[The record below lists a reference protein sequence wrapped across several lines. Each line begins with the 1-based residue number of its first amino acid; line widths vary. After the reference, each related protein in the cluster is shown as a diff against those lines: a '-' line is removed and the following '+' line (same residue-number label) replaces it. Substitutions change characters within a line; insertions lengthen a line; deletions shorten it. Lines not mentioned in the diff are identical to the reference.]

1 MSRPHGKRVR
11 RWGGKPLPLPRL
23 GPDEPAEDVQGGW
36 SRHSD
41 HEAIMR
47 QAYDDQ
53 RHDAAA
59 AVLEF
64 LSGRHPS
71 DLKTAA
77 DVAMFRQ
84 LTVHF
89 DELVEARHADSASLT
104 PSAIAGHGV

>member
-1 MSRPHGKRVR
+1 
-11 RWGGKPLPLPRL
+11 
-23 GPDEPAEDVQGGW
+23 
-36 SRHSD
+36 
-41 HEAIMR
+41 MR

-64 LSGRHPS
+64 LGGRHPS

-89 DELVEARHADSASLT
+89 DELAEAEQAGSTSPT
-104 PSAIAGHGV
+104 PPAMAGHSL